1 MVKCSNC
8 GAEVTDSAFCF
19 QCGEKVSSPQT
30 DKKICAQNVALLM
43 IKTLIFVET
52 VDTK

>member
-8 GAEVTDSAFCF
+8 GAEVTDSTFCF

-30 DKKICAQNVALLM
+30 DKNMCPKCGITND
-43 IKTLIFVET
+43 KTLIFVET

>member
-30 DKKICAQNVALLM
+30 DKNTCPKVALLM